1 MIESPTTVTATELA
15 RAAIRSGW
23 ERAVTGVTAAA
34 VAHASYGRAWTSG
47 AAAGT
52 ELGDSTR
59 VGGSAIRLA
68 VGVAGMIRRGPP
80 RKRPA
85 RGARPQPPAQ
95 RPVGTP
101 LTDQRGAV
109 RSAEDAANPCLRI
122 GSSTKRHESAAIATV
137 APTWARVSSGPAV
150 PSTGEVSTMIG

>member
-1 MIESPTTVTATELA
+1 MIESPTTVTATELGA
-15 RAAIRSGW
+15 GGDPVGVGTG
-23 ERAVTGVTAAA
+23 VTGVTAAA

-68 VGVAGMIRRGPP
+68 VGVAGMIPE
-80 RKRPA
+80 RPTPEA
-85 RGARPQPPAQ
+85 TSTRSTAPAPAQ

-109 RSAEDAANPCLRI
+109 RPAKTPRNPCLRI
-122 GSSTKRHESAAIATV
+122 GSSTKRHESAAITTV